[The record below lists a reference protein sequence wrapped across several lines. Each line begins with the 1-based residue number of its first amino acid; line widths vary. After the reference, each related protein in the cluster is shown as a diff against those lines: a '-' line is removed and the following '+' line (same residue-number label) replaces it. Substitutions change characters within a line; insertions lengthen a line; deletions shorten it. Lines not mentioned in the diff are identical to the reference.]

1 MNYYKRYIK
10 PNLLYF
16 ILGPLGL
23 IMEVAGDIALPLLL
37 ADVIDKGAMVGDVRH
52 IIIDLVAMLFV
63 IIVGGVGGTA
73 GSYWS
78 SKASMNAGSAIRK
91 DLFTK
96 IQSFSFTNID
106 DFSTGSLITRLT
118 NDITQIQNIIM
129 MCMRLVLRSPI
140 QLVAAVIIS
149 LTLNAKL
156 AVFILL
162 IIPILAAI
170 ITIILKISF
179 PRFDVMQKK
188 LDKLN
193 NVIQEGLVNIRVIKS
208 FVRDDYEKTK
218 FDRSNEDLNRSTIY
232 AMGINLMSQPIMN
245 LAMHI
250 TTVAVIWVGGNMIME
265 GSMGVGELTAFIS
278 YVSQIQMSLTMLSR
292 VFLNGSRA
300 AASLKRIDEVLR
312 CDVDLTDED
321 AHRLDKEITV
331 GDVEF
336 KHVSYKYYKKRKQ
349 WVLDDV
355 NFKINGGETVGII
368 GATGAG
374 KSTMVSLIPRLYDVD
389 QGEIL
394 IDGINVKDYSL
405 FNLREGVG
413 MVLQKNTLFSGSIM
427 ANMQWGN
434 PQAGDKEIYAVCEEA
449 QAHAFVTQFP
459 SGYDTLLGQG
469 GVNISGGQKQR
480 LCIARALLKTPKIL
494 ILDDS
499 TSAVDTATEAKIRE
513 NFNTTLGDATK
524 IIIAQRISS
533 VLNADKIIVI
543 EEGRVVGIGK
553 HEQLLKNC
561 KTYYDIYESQMSK
574 EVHA

>member
-1 MNYYKRYIK
+1 MNYYQRYIK

-23 IMEVAGDIALPLLL
+23 IMEVAGDITLPLLI
-37 ADVIDKGAMVGDVRH
+37 ADVIDKGAMVGDVKH
-52 IIIDLVAMLFV
+52 VVLDLIIMLVV
-63 IIVGGVGGTA
+63 IGVGGIGGTL

-78 SKASMNAGSAIRK
+78 SKASMSAGSAMRE

-106 DFSTGSLITRLT
+106 EFSTGSLITRLT

-129 MCMRLVLRSPI
+129 MALRLVLRSPI
-140 QLVAAVIIS
+140 MLVAAVIIS
-149 LTLNAKL
+149 FTMNAKL
-156 AVFILL
+156 ACLILL
-162 IIPILAAI
+162 IIPILTAI
-170 ITIILKISF
+170 IVIILKISF

-188 LDKLN
+188 LDRLN
-193 NVIQEGLVNIRVIKS
+193 AVIQEGLVNIRVIKS
-208 FVRDDYEKTK
+208 FVRDDFEKEK
-218 FDRSNEDLNRSTIY
+218 FDTANQDLNKKTIS
-232 AMGINLMSQPIMN
+232 AMKINLMSQPIMN

-250 TTVAVIWVGGNMIME
+250 TTIAVIWFGGRMIMQ
-265 GSMGVGELTAFIS
+265 GSMEVGDLTAFIS

-300 AASLKRIDEVLR
+300 VASFKRIDEVLR

-321 AHRLDKEITV
+321 ASRLDKEIKQGAVT
-331 GDVEF
+331 F
-336 KHVSYKYYKKRKQ
+336 RNVSYKYYKKRKQ
-349 WVLDDV
+349 WVLNDV
-355 NFKINGGETVGII
+355 SFEIKGGETVGII

-374 KSTMVSLIPRLYDVD
+374 KSTLVSLIPRLYDVD
-389 QGEIL
+389 EGEIL

-427 ANMQWGN
+427 ENMQWGN
-434 PQAGDKEIYAVCEEA
+434 PLAGDKEVYEVCKEA
-449 QAHAFVTQFP
+449 QAHKFVTQFP
-459 SGYDTLLGQG
+459 YGYDTLLGQG

-499 TSAVDTATEAKIRE
+499 TSAVDTATEVKIRE
-513 NFNTTLGDATK
+513 NFSIALKDATK

-533 VLNADKIIVI
+533 VMNADKIIVL
-543 EEGRVVGIGK
+543 EEGKVVGNGK
-553 HEQLLKNC
+553 HEELLKNC
-561 KTYYDIYESQMSK
+561 RTYYDIYDSQVSK

>member
-1 MNYYKRYIK
+1 MNYYKKYIK

-23 IMEVAGDIALPLLL
+23 IMEVAGDITLPLLL
-37 ADVIDKGAMVGDVRH
+37 ADVIDKGAMAGDVRH
-52 IIIDLVAMLFV
+52 IIIDLIAMLLV
-63 IIVGGVGGTA
+63 IIIGGVGGTA

-78 SKASMNAGSAIRK
+78 SKASMSAGSAIRK

-149 LTLNAKL
+149 LTMNARL

-162 IIPILAAI
+162 IIPVLTVI
-170 ITIILKISF
+170 ITTILKISF
-179 PRFDVMQKK
+179 PRFNVMQKK

-208 FVRDDYEKTK
+208 FVRDDYEKMK
-218 FDRSNEDLNRSTIY
+218 FDYSNEDLNKSTIH

-331 GDVEF
+331 GDIEF

-355 NFKINGGETVGII
+355 NFKINAGETVGII

-449 QAHAFVTQFP
+449 QAHTFVTQFP

-513 NFNTTLGDATK
+513 NFDTALGDATK

-543 EEGRVVGIGK
+543 DEGKVVGIGK

-561 KTYYDIYESQMSK
+561 RTYYDIYESQMSK